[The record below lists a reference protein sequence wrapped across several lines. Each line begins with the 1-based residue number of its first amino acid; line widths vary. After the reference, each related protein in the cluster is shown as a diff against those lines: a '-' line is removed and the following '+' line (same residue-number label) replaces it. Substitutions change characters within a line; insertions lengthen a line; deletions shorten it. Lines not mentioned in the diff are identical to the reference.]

1 MNQQLKEISKKD
13 QEIKN
18 IEEKLK
24 YQKSDNK
31 STKVENIQATSD
43 VYGRKVTNKMSE
55 EEKIAEII
63 KKINLNELDKLNR
76 NRSNSIKAPG
86 SIVIG
91 RPKNN

>member
-63 KKINLNELDKLNR
+63 KKINLNELDNLNR